1 MRDMKKGYVKPLMKA
16 VDLGNCEDLLQS
28 SYVDIGGT
36 TDRFNVRGRR
46 SRDIWDDEEDEEYF
60 YR

>member
-1 MRDMKKGYVKPLMKA
+1 MRKEYVKPRMVA
-16 VDLGNCEDLLQS
+16 IILGNCEDLLQS

-46 SRDIWDDEEDEEYF
+46 SRDIWDEDEEE
-60 YR
+60 